1 MTSQDPHNLPVQH
14 GIPLLVPRALL
25 VDDEPAHLEAMQALV
40 ERQGFETRTAT
51 SLEGA
56 RRSLEE
62 ENFDLLITDL
72 QLPDG
77 TSLDLL
83 PLMEQR
89 PAMDLVLVTGHA
101 SVDTAVRAMRGGA
114 TDYLTKPIDV
124 RRLEK
129 VLAHVQ
135 RAARLRGQ
143 VGALREELRGLGRFG
158 RMIGASSPMQ
168 AVYDQVLKV
177 ARTDATVLV
186 TGETGTGKELVAE
199 TLHELSERSDGP
211 FVPLNCGAI
220 SPNLIESELFG
231 HEKGSFTGATERRFG
246 CFERAD
252 GGTLFLD
259 EITEMSADLQVKL
272 LRALESNTVQ
282 RVGGN
287 DPIPVDVRVIAAT
300 NRDPH
305 PAVADGSLREDLLYR
320 LLVFPIHMPPLR
332 NRDDDLDLLADY
344 FLAHHNHR
352 GGTHKELTRA
362 ARERLRQHSW
372 PGNVR
377 ELRNVIE
384 RAFIMAETD
393 VDAECIS
400 LAGTAITPPTAGDEN
415 LGIRVGMSN
424 EEVERILTLATLD
437 HFGEKKRTAEVLGIS
452 LKTLYNRLKAY
463 RG

>member
-1 MTSQDPHNLPVQH
+1 MASQDPLDLPAQH
-14 GIPLLVPRALL
+14 GTALVPRALL
-25 VDDEPAHLEAMQALV
+25 VDDQPAHLEAMQALV
-40 ERQGFETRTAT
+40 ERRGFHTRTAG
-51 SLEGA
+51 SLATA
-56 RRSLEE
+56 RKALEE
-62 ENFDLLITDL
+62 ENFDVLITDL

-77 TSLDLL
+77 NSLDLL

-101 SVDTAVRAMRGGA
+101 SVDTAVQALRGGA
-114 TDYLTKPIDV
+114 TDYLTKPIDI
-124 RRLEK
+124 RRLEQ

-158 RMIGASSPMQ
+158 RMIGASAPMQ

-199 TLHELSERSDGP
+199 TLHELSERTEGP

-246 CFERAD
+246 CFERAN

-287 DPIPVDVRVIAAT
+287 EALPVDVRVIAAT

-332 NRDDDLDLLADY
+332 SRDDDLDLLADY
-344 FLAHHNHR
+344 FLAQHNR
-352 GGTHKELTRA
+352 RSGTHKELTRA
-362 ARERLRQHSW
+362 ARERLRHHSW

-384 RAFIMAETD
+384 RAFIVAETD
-393 VDAECIS
+393 LDAECIS
-400 LAGTAITPPTAGDEN
+400 LAGAVTAPVDADEN

-424 EEVERILTLATLD
+424 SEVERILTLATLD

-463 RG
+463 KGG